1 MNLQTDSRLLPGEE
15 PIIGGYGTAESGLP
29 GTTSLHPV
37 ATPHVTPPDRPPLLL
52 FEHVSK
58 WYGTV
63 LALNQVTLELTGGIT
78 GLVGANGAGKSTLL
92 RMANGQLKP
101 TLGRVS
107 VRGVDAWDWRAR
119 RLVGYCPDA
128 DAFYEDLSGRRF
140 VWVMARLCG
149 FTRAEAT
156 RRTEMVLER
165 VGMAQRADR
174 KLRGYSK
181 GMRQRIKL
189 AQALL
194 HDPELLILDE
204 PLSGIDPLGRQE
216 LLELFQSLAGQGK
229 CLLISSHELEALE
242 KLTNHVAIMARG
254 RVAAVGTLVQIR
266 DLLDD
271 YPLSVRIEIDRPR
284 DLGRLLLGVPE
295 VLAVDVCPKGDSPA
309 LEVKARN
316 PKRFF
321 EALAQIVIE
330 EQLEVRRVEPL
341 DESAHAILGYL
352 LGGSGRT

>member
-1 MNLQTDSRLLPGEE
+1 
-15 PIIGGYGTAESGLP
+15 
-29 GTTSLHPV
+29 
-37 ATPHVTPPDRPPLLL
+37 LL
-52 FEHVSK
+52 FEQVSK
-58 WYGTV
+58 WYGSV

-101 TLGRVS
+101 TLGRVCI
-107 VRGVDAWDWRAR
+107 RGIDAWDWHAR
-119 RLVGYCPDA
+119 SLVGYCPDV

-149 FTRAEAT
+149 YTRHDAHL
-156 RRTEMVLER
+156 RTEAVLER
-165 VGMAQRADR
+165 VGMRDRADR
-174 KLRGYSK
+174 ALRGYSK

-194 HDPELLILDE
+194 HDPELLVLDE
-204 PLSGIDPLGRQE
+204 PLSGIDPIGRQE
-216 LLELFQSLAGQGK
+216 LLELFQSLAAHGK

-254 RVAAVGTLVQIR
+254 RVAAVGTLPQIR
-266 DLLDD
+266 DLLDNH
-271 YPLSVRIEIDRPR
+271 PLSVRIDVADERQVA
-284 DLGRLLLGVPE
+284 RLLLAIPE
-295 VLAVDVCPKGDSPA
+295 VLAV
-309 LEVKARN
+309 EVDGCRGAGGLVIKAKS

-321 EALAQIVIE
+321 AAFGRLVIE
-330 EQLEVRRVEPL
+330 EELDVRRVEPL

>member
-1 MNLQTDSRLLPGEE
+1 
-15 PIIGGYGTAESGLP
+15 
-29 GTTSLHPV
+29 
-37 ATPHVTPPDRPPLLL
+37 
-52 FEHVSK
+52 
-58 WYGTV
+58 V
-63 LALNQVTLELTGGIT
+63 LALPAPAGSSGGSCQ
-78 GLVGANGAGKSTLL
+78 LNGAGKSTLL
-92 RMANGQLKP
+92 RRANGQLKP
-101 TLGRVS
+101 TLGRVT
-107 VRGVDAWDWRAR
+107 VRGIDAWDWHAR
-119 RLVGYCPDA
+119 KLVGYCPDV

-149 FTRAEAT
+149 YTRGEAT
-156 RRTEMVLER
+156 RRTEGVLER
-165 VGMAQRADR
+165 VGMSDRADR

-204 PLSGIDPLGRQE
+204 PLAGIDPIGRQE
-216 LLELFQSLAGQGK
+216 LLELFQSLAAQGK

-254 RVAAVGTLVQIR
+254 RVAAVGTLPQIR

-271 YPLSVRIEIDRPR
+271 HPLSIRIEVDRIR
-284 DLGRLLLGVPE
+284 DVARCLLAVPE
-295 VLAVDVCPKGDSPA
+295 VLGVDVDAKGDAPG
-309 LEVKARN
+309 LVVKARN

-321 EALAQIVIE
+321 EAFGRIVIE